1 MNAAHTQDELRQAP
15 DLKAGIVKRVV
26 QVLLTTTVQ
35 AAVLFLSAGRLDWVW
50 GWVYIGVY
58 LVGIIINLIVLLRT
72 SPETIALRAES
83 REMKDWDKLV
93 GGLWT
98 VLYFVVVLVVAGLDE
113 RFGWTGQMA
122 LALQLAGTVAFVL
135 GGALF
140 SWAMI
145 SNAHF
150 STVARI
156 DEDRGHRVCTTG
168 PYRFVR
174 HPGYVGAV
182 VQSLAAPLLLGSF
195 WALIPGVLAA
205 LLIIV
210 RTRLEDRMLLEE
222 LDGYVAYSQ
231 QVRHRLVPGLW

>member
-1 MNAAHTQDELRQAP
+1 MNAKRTQDELRQAL
-15 DLKAGIVKRVV
+15 DVKAGIVKRAV
-26 QVLLTTTVQ
+26 QVLLTTAFQ
-35 AAVLFLSAGRLDWVW
+35 GAILFLSAGRLDWAW

-58 LVGIIINLIVLLRT
+58 LVGIVINLIVLLRT
-72 SPETIALRAES
+72 SPETIAIRAES

-93 GGLWT
+93 GGLWA
-98 VLYFVVVLVVAGLDE
+98 VLYFIVVLAVAGLDE

-145 SNAHF
+145 TNAHF
-150 STVARI
+150 STVVRI
-156 DEDRGHRVCTTG
+156 DEDRGHTVCTTG

-182 VQSLAAPLLLGSF
+182 VQSLAAPLLLGSL
-195 WALIPGVLAA
+195 WALIPGGLAA

-210 RTRLEDRMLLEE
+210 RTGLEDRMLLEE

-231 QVRHRLVPGLW
+231 QVRYRLLPGVW